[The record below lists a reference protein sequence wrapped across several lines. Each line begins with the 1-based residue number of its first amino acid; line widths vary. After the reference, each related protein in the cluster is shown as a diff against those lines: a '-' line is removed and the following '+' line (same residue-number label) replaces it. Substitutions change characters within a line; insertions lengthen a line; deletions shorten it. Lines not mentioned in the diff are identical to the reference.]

1 MTIKSLLNGDE
12 LWWWGLVSCHRAPPI
27 FLVCAS
33 AYQDGAHLCSL
44 GALPSRLFHACLSHF
59 KPFPRLLFPTLIRL
73 EVKVL
78 SDDCL
83 SAGGICYQLNLGDS
97 CQHVCPGEIIVI
109 IFLLIFLLIW
119 SDLSSFSSS
128 AHIAQP
134 LLLVFCFW
142 ILFWFSQFASPC
154 LHTLYTNSYHSRV
167 LKNINLI
174 YCQR

>member
-1 MTIKSLLNGDE
+1 MSAQ
-12 LWWWGLVSCHRAPPI
+12 WWGIMMMRSGQLTHRAPPI

-44 GALPSRLFHACLSHF
+44 GALPFERLLGFSTPAFHNS
-59 KPFPRLLFPTLIRL
+59 FPRLLFPTSIRL

-83 SAGGICYQLNLGDS
+83 SVEGICYQLNLGDS

-109 IFLLIFLLIW
+109 IVIIFLLIFLLLW
-119 SDLSSFSSS
+119 SVLSSFSSS

-154 LHTLYTNSYHSRV
+154 LHTNTNS
-167 LKNINLI
+167 
-174 YCQR
+174 